1 MVYVISPEPN
11 KRLPSSCGSMDLN
24 GAGSN
29 LSGHQ
34 KGTRKAGGEGANAP
48 EPKEDSRHIL
58 TNCYPSSNTD
68 DKIADIL
75 GDIIRSPQLDSYYD
89 DVVTFYR
96 WLQKVNNLTIVMSG
110 YNHGSEDDFEPFSLV
125 EYQKKAASRWSEDY
139 IKTTLARLYRLKDI
153 VKDEPCL
160 MGSFTCPHEY
170 NKFGEMKN
178 PGMTI
183 DVCFSTLR
191 AGWNRFRMRLYKHF
205 GKTIQVVRIW
215 EPHEMGYPHFHA
227 ILLGTFTPADMDFMK
242 TAWAESIGYPSA
254 KDTALEWSETRAIE
268 YPVAYLMKYLTK
280 TLYNK
285 TDGWNA
291 ATWVFNAI
299 AWRDG
304 IRLFQPSREIGMA
317 ITDKESCKDDKTVYT
332 EILAKGLPRRN
343 IDDDTS
349 NDDLPCLIATPKDA
363 CDKYGQEAALNPDP
377 APFIPLK
384 YRNDFPPPESTADKV
399 KRAAARYGWQSATR
413 WKNWRD
419 FKTVYLPSPGS
430 PLWRDNR

>member
-1 MVYVISPEPN
+1 MRYPN
-11 KRLPSSCGSMDLN
+11 KRLPSSCDSTDLN

-29 LSGHQ
+29 LSGHRQ
-34 KGTRKAGGEGANAP
+34 GTRKAGGEGAQAP
-48 EPKEDSRHIL
+48 EPKEESRHIL
-58 TNCYPSSNTD
+58 SNCYHSSNTD
-68 DKIADIL
+68 DNIDDIL
-75 GDIIRSPQLDSYYD
+75 GVIISSPQLEPYYD
-89 DVVTFYR
+89 LVVTYYR
-96 WLQKVNNLTIVMSG
+96 WLERVNNLTIVMSG
-110 YNHGSEDDFEPFSLV
+110 YNHGSEDDFDPFHHV

-178 PGMTI
+178 PGLTI
-183 DVCFSTLR
+183 DVCFSILR
-191 AGWNRFRMRLYKHF
+191 AGWNRFRMRLHKHF
-205 GKTIQVVRIW
+205 GRTIQVVRIW

-227 ILLGTFTPADMDFMK
+227 ILLGTFTPADMEFMK
-242 TAWAESIGYPSA
+242 TAWAECIGYPSA

-268 YPVAYLMKYLTK
+268 HPVAYLMKYLTK

-299 AWRDG
+299 AWRDR

-317 ITDKESCKDDKTVYT
+317 ITDKKSCKDDKTVYT
-332 EILAKGLPRRN
+332 EITAKGLPGRN
-343 IDDDTS
+343 IDGDTS
-349 NDDLPCLIATPKDA
+349 NDDLPCLIVVPKEA
-363 CDKYGQEAALNPDP
+363 CDRYGREAALNPHI

-384 YRNDFPPPESTADKV
+384 NRTDFPSPESAADKA
-399 KRAAARYGWQSATR
+399 KRYAARYGWQSATR

-430 PLWRDNR
+430 PDWRDNR